1 MTEAEQPTIQITTA
15 SQTFEGHKDNVFA
28 VAVFPDGRRMVTA
41 SADKTLRLWDLED
54 NIVLKEMKGHSNW
67 VRTIAVSRDGK
78 FIASGDDG
86 GELIAW
92 NGDGESLIKPI
103 KVHSRNIYSLD
114 LSPDNT
120 SLASGSFDT
129 TTLLWSTK
137 TMRVQG
143 NPIGCNAQVHCVR
156 YSPSGEL
163 LAIGTKT
170 NIQIWNLDKRE
181 RIAQFRGHA
190 AWNYSLTW
198 MLDGKQLVSAGI
210 HSDPTI
216 RTWDSSTWMPVG
228 EPWKGHKKAVWMIAL
243 NPTGTLLASASDD
256 HQVRIWRVSDR
267 RTIAIFKHTSYVYCV
282 TFSMDGKYILSGG
295 RDNMISKWAV
305 PLPLLEDFLEDQT
318 SNVRFY
324 PFPVSLHI
332 DPHA

>member
-1 MTEAEQPTIQITTA
+1 MTEAEQPTIQIPTA
-15 SQTFEGHKDNVFA
+15 SQTFEGHEDNVFA

-41 SADKTLRLWDLED
+41 SADMTLRLWDLED
-54 NIVLKEMKGHSNW
+54 NIVLKEMEGHGNW

-92 NGDGESLIKPI
+92 NGDGESLTKPI
-103 KVHSRNIYSLD
+103 KVHFRDIYSLD

-129 TTLLWSTK
+129 TTILWNTK
-137 TMRVQG
+137 TWQVQG
-143 NPIGCNAQVHCVR
+143 NPIGCRAEVHCVR

-163 LAIGTKT
+163 LAIGTRT

-181 RIAQFRGHA
+181 RIAKFRGHA

-210 HSDPTI
+210 HGDPTI

-228 EPWKGHKKAVWMIAL
+228 EPWKGHNQAIWMIAL
-243 NPTGTLLASASDD
+243 NPAGTLLASASDD

-267 RTIAIFKHTSYVYCV
+267 RTIAILKHTSYVYCV

-305 PLPLLEDFLEDQT
+305 PLLEDFLEDQT
-318 SNVRFY
+318 SNVRFCS
-324 PFPVSLHI
+324 FTISLHI
-332 DPHA
+332 GPQA